1 MVVLSLIYEREVI
14 KVNMEQFETWVR
26 ILAWIIGAIA
36 GLYSIAK
43 TRSELK
49 EKKRI
54 AKEEKRKAQ
63 EEKQKSDALPPRSK
77 RRK

>member
-1 MVVLSLIYEREVI
+1 MFMILLIYEREVI
-14 KVNMEQFETWVR
+14 KVNMEQIETWVR
-26 ILAWIIGAIA
+26 VIAWTIGAIS

-43 TRSELK
+43 IRSELK

-54 AKEEKRKAQ
+54 AKEEKRKEQ
-63 EEKQKSDALPPRSK
+63 EEKKTSDALPPRSK